1 MNEVSLKPV
10 IEELENLFSKFN
22 ARFFADK
29 LEKPVIT
36 VSPDHTRG
44 AYGWCTGWKAWKA
57 GEDEGHYEINLCAEY
72 LNRPFEE
79 TCGTLIHEMVHLQN
93 LQDGV
98 QDTSRSGTYHN
109 KKFKETAEAH
119 GLTVEKGEK
128 YGWHKTALSPEA
140 LEFVQSL
147 GKQGFTLVRPR
158 PIGLMAYK
166 MYLDGVLMPIT
177 PSKVKVKI
185 NNQNETLTLI
195 SGEEINILKAA
206 GLTDVSFD
214 LLLPQVPYPFT
225 NGGAQPADYYLS
237 LFERLKTAK
246 EPFQWILNREKP
258 NGSRLFYTN
267 LTVGM
272 EDYQITDDA
281 EEGFDITVAVSL
293 KQYRHYSTKTVTIQ
307 PAPTPATKPTATVEP
322 PKRETSQAP
331 KQSTYTVKSG
341 DCLWNIAKKYLGD
354 GSRYNEIYNL
364 NKDKIKN
371 PNLIYAGQVLTLP
384 S

>member
-128 YGWHKTALSPEA
+128 YGCSEPWKTGVHPCTAPAHWPKGFQQGGGIKFPE
-140 LEFVQSL
+140 VC
-147 GKQGFTLVRPR
+147 
-158 PIGLMAYK
+158 
-166 MYLDGVLMPIT
+166 
-177 PSKVKVKI
+177 
-185 NNQNETLTLI
+185 
-195 SGEEINILKAA
+195 
-206 GLTDVSFD
+206 
-214 LLLPQVPYPFT
+214 
-225 NGGAQPADYYLS
+225 LS
-237 LFERLKTAK
+237 LLWGHYPSHQR
-246 EPFQWILNREKP
+246 
-258 NGSRLFYTN
+258 SSCN
-267 LTVGM
+267 LCG
-272 EDYQITDDA
+272 
-281 EEGFDITVAVSL
+281 L
-293 KQYRHYSTKTVTIQ
+293 
-307 PAPTPATKPTATVEP
+307 
-322 PKRETSQAP
+322 
-331 KQSTYTVKSG
+331 
-341 DCLWNIAKKYLGD
+341 
-354 GSRYNEIYNL
+354 
-364 NKDKIKN
+364 
-371 PNLIYAGQVLTLP
+371 
-384 S
+384 